1 MNWRRSLVLSVAAV
15 VLAGCATIPTGPS
28 VMVLPAPGKSF
39 ESFQSDDM
47 ACRQWALQQAGVQP
61 SDAVNEKLASGAAI
75 GTLIGAGLGAAIG
88 AASGSAGAGAAIGAG
103 SGLLAGTAVA
113 TGPAS
118 ASGWEIQ
125 RRYDMAYQQCMQR
138 ETAFR
143 VKCEP
148 RKGLLEYLRR
158 HHRRASVRGHPRHPH
173 PAHIHHRHLLSP
185 TIHKSYEMRH
195 VPVWETG
202 CACAVKAFLMRI
214 AHQNTNTFEHILQVC
229 NSER

>member
-15 VLAGCATIPTGPS
+15 VLAGGCATIPTGPS

-125 RRYDMAYQQCMQR
+125 RRYDMAYQQCMY
-138 ETAFR
+138 A
-143 VKCEP
+143 
-148 RKGLLEYLRR
+148 KGNCIPGQV
-158 HHRRASVRGHPRHPH
+158 RASKRASRVPPPPPPPGFSQEA
-173 PAHIHHRHLLSP
+173 PAPPPSGAYP
-185 TIHKSYEMRH
+185 
-195 VPVWETG
+195 PPPPP
-202 CACAVKAFLMRI
+202 
-214 AHQNTNTFEHILQVC
+214 
-229 NSER
+229 